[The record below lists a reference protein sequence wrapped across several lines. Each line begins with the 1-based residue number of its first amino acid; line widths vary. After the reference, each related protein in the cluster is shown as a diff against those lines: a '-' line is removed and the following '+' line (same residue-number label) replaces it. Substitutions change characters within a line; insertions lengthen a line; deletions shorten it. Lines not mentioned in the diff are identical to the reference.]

1 MSDNPEIF
9 KVYDTETTGL
19 SPHHDQVI
27 QFAGIAVDRDLN
39 FIPGNEIVI
48 DIRLRPDVVPGPHAF
63 AVHGISIQYLLE
75 HGMTEF
81 EAAGHIRNW
90 FLSEPNAM
98 LTGFNSLSF
107 DDEQVR
113 NMMYRTM
120 LDPYEHEWKNSNGR
134 MDILRLVH
142 LVYALR
148 PEVLK
153 WPVNN
158 EGRISFKLGDLCKE
172 NGIELKHAHDAR
184 FDVIATIELM
194 RLIKSRN
201 PRIWDYYLKLTTKD
215 FSKRLSDQLKPLV
228 LVDRYMP
235 REQGHMSVVL
245 PIIYDAKTPQKMLA
259 VDLRDDPTELLSLS
273 SEEIRRRMF
282 TPITELEDG
291 ESIGSIRTITMN
303 KQPMI
308 SELSVLNNRQDILNR
323 SGLNVER
330 CLAHAEII
338 KADREFRARLQ
349 AAFLGEY
356 EPCKDVYQGLYSLG
370 LIGRD
375 EQTQRS
381 KTRRITKVA
390 GEEEGQ
396 EISQYDIIKLDP
408 YELST
413 TQVKDGLRMFE
424 LALRAKWANFGDEV
438 LAKGSYT
445 ASEIREWSAY
455 LEQCWNGEPMT
466 RYSLNLEKYRDSL
479 AEVRATFALDERQ
492 EQALAE
498 LEAYVEANAL
508 MREGIKAIAE
518 TVAESAEVEEK
529 ISVSVGKV
537 KYDRQARVER
547 AASQEGPEV

>member
-1 MSDNPEIF
+1 MSDNPDIF

-39 FIPGNEIVI
+39 VIPGNEIVL

-63 AVHGISIQYLLE
+63 AVHGISIQHLLE
-75 HGMTEF
+75 NGMTEF

-90 FLSEPNAM
+90 FLSEPNSM

-120 LDPYEHEWKNSNGR
+120 LDPYEHEWRNSNGR
-134 MDILRLVH
+134 MDVLRLVH

-153 WPVNN
+153 WPVNH
-158 EGRISFKLGDLCKE
+158 EGRISFKLGDLCRE

-184 FDVIATIELM
+184 FDVVATIELM

-201 PRIWDYYLKLTTKD
+201 PRIWDYYLKLTTKE
-215 FSKRLSDQLKPLV
+215 FCKRLCDQLKPVV
-228 LVDRYMP
+228 LVDRFMP

-245 PIIYDAKTPQKMLA
+245 PVIYDAKTPQKMLA
-259 VDLRDDPTELLSLS
+259 IDLREDPTELLSLP

-291 ESIGSIRTITMN
+291 KSLGSIRTITMN
-303 KQPMI
+303 KQPMV
-308 SELSVLNNRQDILNR
+308 SEMTVLNNRQDIINR

-338 KADREFRARLQ
+338 QADRNFRARLQ
-349 AAFLGEY
+349 DAFASEY

-381 KTRRITKVA
+381 RTRRLVDIDGA
-390 GEEEGQ
+390 ENPMH
-396 EISQYDIIKLDP
+396 EIVKLDP
-408 YELST
+408 FDLST
-413 TQVKDGLRMFE
+413 AQVKDGLRMFE
-424 LALRAKWANFGDEV
+424 LALRAKWANFGEEV
-438 LAKGSYT
+438 LELGTYT
-445 ASEIREWSAY
+445 ASELTEWNNY
-455 LEQCWNGEPMT
+455 LDRCWNGEPQT
-466 RYSLNLEKYRDSL
+466 RNSLNLEKYRESL
-479 AEVRATFALDERQ
+479 AEVRATFALDDRQ
-492 EQALAE
+492 EQALLE
-498 LEAYVEANAL
+498 LDAYVTANAM
-508 MREGIKAIAE
+508 MREGIKQLAE
-518 TVAESAEVEEK
+518 SVAESAEVEEK

-537 KYDRQARVER
+537 KHDRQARVER
-547 AASQEGPEV
+547 AIVAEAYEMKP

>member
-1 MSDNPEIF
+1 MSDNPDIF

-39 FIPGNEIVI
+39 LIPGNEITL

-63 AVHGISIQYLLE
+63 AVHGISIQHLLAN
-75 HGMTEF
+75 GMTEF

-90 FLSEPNAM
+90 FLSEPNTM

-107 DDEQVR
+107 DDEQIR

-194 RLIKSRN
+194 RLIKTRN

-228 LVDRYMP
+228 LVDRFMP

-259 VDLRDDPTELLSLS
+259 IDLRDDPSELLSLPA
-273 SEEIRRRMF
+273 EEIRRRMF
-282 TPITELEDG
+282 TPISELEDG

-303 KQPMI
+303 KQPMV
-308 SELSVLNNRQDILNR
+308 SELTVLNNRQDIINR

-338 KADREFRARLQ
+338 KADREFRGRLQ
-349 AAFLGEY
+349 AAFTGEF

-381 KTRRITKVA
+381 RTRRLTDI
-390 GEEEGQ
+390 EGQ
-396 EISQYDIIKLDP
+396 EKPLYEIIKQDP
-408 YELST
+408 FELST
-413 TQVKDGLRMFE
+413 AQVKDGLRMFE
-424 LALRAKWANFGDEV
+424 LALRAKWANFGEEV
-438 LAKGSYT
+438 LEMGTYT
-445 ASEIREWSAY
+445 ASELTEWNNY
-455 LEQCWNGEPMT
+455 LDRCWNGEPLT
-466 RYSLNLEKYRDSL
+466 RYSLNMDKYKESL
-479 AEVRATFALDERQ
+479 AEVRATFALDDRQ
-492 EQALAE
+492 EQALLE
-498 LEAYVEANAL
+498 LEAYVEANAI
-508 MREGIKAIAE
+508 MREGVKGLALS
-518 TVAESAEVEEK
+518 VAESAEVEEK

-537 KYDRQARVER
+537 KHDRQSR
-547 AASQEGPEV
+547 SQRGVQSGEGEVQP